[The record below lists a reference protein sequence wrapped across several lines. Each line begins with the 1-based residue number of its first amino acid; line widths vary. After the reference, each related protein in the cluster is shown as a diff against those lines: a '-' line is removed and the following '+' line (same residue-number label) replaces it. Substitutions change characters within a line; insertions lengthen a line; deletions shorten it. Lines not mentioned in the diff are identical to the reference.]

1 MHGISLRPMIPLI
14 QGITMTSLTITITD
28 EHMLQ
33 LKAIADRFKIR
44 PEDLARV
51 GIEELLSQ
59 PDELFQK
66 AARQVIERNAELN
79 RRLA

>member
-1 MHGISLRPMIPLI
+1 
-14 QGITMTSLTITITD
+14 MTSLTITITD
-28 EHMLQ
+28 KHMLQ
-33 LKAIADRFKIR
+33 LKAIADRFQIR

-66 AARQVIERNAELN
+66 AARQVIEKNAELY